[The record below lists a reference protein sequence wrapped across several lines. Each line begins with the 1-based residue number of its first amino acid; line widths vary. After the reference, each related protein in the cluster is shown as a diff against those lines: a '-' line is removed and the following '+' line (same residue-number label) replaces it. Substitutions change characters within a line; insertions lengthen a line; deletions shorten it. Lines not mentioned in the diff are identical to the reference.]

1 METLQFLVS
10 HAVGQHG
17 KDRTYKIQFGAS
29 TPTVDVY
36 EGETR
41 LAELWTVNGV
51 IHEKKFY

>member
-41 LAELWTVNGV
+41 LAEFWTVNGV